1 MAKENY
7 AIICNPKSGKGISL
21 KVLPQFE
28 AYLKSRY
35 ITYEVF
41 TGELPGTLSGFTCL
55 VIMGGDGTL
64 NYTINHFKTI
74 SIPIALLR
82 CGTGNDYT
90 NLFVGS
96 ASMQK
101 QFEIACG
108 NHMEAV
114 DAGLCNGKLFINGVG
129 IGFDGWVVK
138 KNLGKRFFSG
148 QLAYLSTILSLLLFY
163 KESEVTLE
171 IDGITS
177 MHNIFMLS
185 IANGRTYG
193 GGFKVAP
200 MALPGDG
207 LLDFVGI
214 RKISLWNR
222 CRYLPV
228 IEKGKHLHLPFVMYH
243 QAKNIKVSCKHK
255 LQAQLEGEWMESE
268 HFDIEIL
275 PGAYRIKTEHGYVS
289 LSEVENYL

>member
-1 MAKENY
+1 MLMERKLETENY
-7 AIICNPKSGKGISL
+7 AIVCNPLSGKGRAL
-21 KVLPQFE
+21 KVLPHFRR
-28 AYLKSRY
+28 YLNTLSVS
-35 ITYEVF
+35 YEVF
-41 TGELPGTLSGFTCL
+41 AGKLPDSLDGFSCL

-90 NLFVGS
+90 HLFVGS

-108 NHMEAV
+108 KQMEAV

-171 IDGITS
+171 IDGKTS
-177 MHNIFMLS
+177 THDIFMLS

-193 GGFKVAP
+193 GGFRVAP
-200 MALPGDG
+200 LAHPGDG

-268 HFDIEIL
+268 CFEIEIL
-275 PGAYRIKTEHGYVS
+275 PGKYRIKTEQRA
-289 LSEVENYL
+289 

>member
-1 MAKENY
+1 MEAANY
-7 AIICNPKSGKGISL
+7 AIICNSKAGKGKPL
-21 KVLPQFE
+21 KVLPDFE
-28 AYLKSRY
+28 LYLQSRN
-35 ITYEVF
+35 ISYEVF
-41 TGELPGTLSGFTCL
+41 TDILPHDLTGFTCL

-64 NYTINHFKTI
+64 NYTINHFNTI
-74 SIPIALLR
+74 TVPIALLR

-96 ASMQK
+96 ASTEK

-108 NHMEAV
+108 NNTVEV
-114 DAGLCNGKLFINGVG
+114 DAGICNGKLFINGVG

-138 KNLGKRFFSG
+138 KNLGKHFFTG

-171 IDGITS
+171 IDGVKST
-177 MHNIFMLS
+177 HDIFMLS
-185 IANGRTYG
+185 IANGKTYG

-200 MALPGDG
+200 LAHPGDG

-214 RKISLWNR
+214 RKISLLNR

-228 IEKGKHLHLPFVMYH
+228 IEKGKHLHLPFVIYH
-243 QAKNIKVSCKHK
+243 KAKNIKVSCKHK
-255 LQAQLEGEWMESE
+255 LQAQMEGEWMESE

-275 PGAYRIKTEHGYVS
+275 PGEYCIKTEHGFQHG
-289 LSEVENYL
+289 NR

>member
-1 MAKENY
+1 MQAANY
-7 AIICNPKSGKGISL
+7 AIICNPKAGKGKAL
-21 KVLPQFE
+21 AVLPDFE
-28 AYLKSRY
+28 RYLQSRN
-35 ITYEVF
+35 ISYEIF
-41 TGELPGTLSGFTCL
+41 TGKLPDTLFGFTCL

-74 SIPIALLR
+74 AVPIALLR

-96 ASMQK
+96 AGMQK

-108 NHMEAV
+108 NNMKAV
-114 DAGLCNGKLFINGVG
+114 DAGICNGKRFINGVG

-163 KESEVTLE
+163 KESEVTIE

-177 MHNIFMLS
+177 TQDIFMLS
-185 IANGRTYG
+185 IANGKTYG

-200 MALPGDG
+200 LAHPGDG

-214 RKISLWNR
+214 RKINVLNR

-228 IEKGKHLHLPFVMYH
+228 IEKGKHLHLPFVIYH
-243 QAKNIKVSCKHK
+243 KAKNIKVSCKHK

-268 HFDIEIL
+268 CFEINIL
-275 PGAYRIKTEHGYVS
+275 PGVYRIKTEPG
-289 LSEVENYL
+289 LQLGNR